1 MFTWTQALLPIA
13 LVVYEQIVQTSMH
26 VHRVV
31 YRQYQEAGM
40 AYPLQENNHLL
51 TKLAKHLTS

>member
-1 MFTWTQALLPIA
+1 MFTWTQALLPIT

-51 TKLAKHLTS
+51 T